1 LSQLINL
8 MLSDNQL
15 VKLPLSI
22 AKLTRLKSLS
32 LTDNVIKTLPH
43 ELSHMHVITEFQ

>member
-1 LSQLINL
+1 

-22 AKLTRLKSLS
+22 AKLSRLRNLN
-32 LTDNVIKTLPH
+32 LADNVIKTLPH
-43 ELSHMHVITEFQ
+43 ELSHMHVFTEFQ